1 MNAISQLG
9 STDTSSYSR
18 IILYVNYSNQ
28 SGSKIKMYLFYA
40 SVIADGFFFNISIEE
55 FC

>member
-9 STDTSSYSR
+9 STETSSYNR
-18 IILYVNYSNQ
+18 IILYVNYSSQ
-28 SGSKIKMYLFYA
+28 SGSEVKVYLCYA